1 MTIAKTPS
9 PIRVETGQGDIR
21 TIQWRR
27 TWEQF
32 KHLQKGFENTR
43 GIRLF
48 YYNGTIEIL
57 IPGETHELF
66 KSIIGF
72 LIETFLFNRAIEFKP
87 TGSMTQEKE
96 GIAAAEADESYEI
109 EGFKLAIEV
118 NFTSSDA
125 SKLER
130 YAALE
135 VDEVWI
141 WEDGV
146 LAVYHLQSDKH
157 EKANHSLI
165 PVLSSLDLKLLSE
178 CILMGETS
186 RIKAAKKLL
195 LETDFPPHPRHVG
208 TDSPHPPNQN
218 YP

>member
-1 MTIAKTPS
+1 MTVTHRPS

-21 TIQWRR
+21 TIQQNR

-43 GIRLF
+43 GVRLF

-57 IPGETHELF
+57 MPGEVHELF

-96 GIAAAEADESYEI
+96 GVAAAETDESYEI
-109 EGFKLAIEV
+109 QGFKLSIEV
-118 NFTSSDA
+118 NFTHGDA
-125 SKLER
+125 AKLER
-130 YAALE
+130 YTALG
-135 VDEVWI
+135 VNEVWI

-146 LAVYHLQSDKH
+146 LAVYHLKSGKH
-157 EKANHSLI
+157 EKVNHSFI
-165 PVLSSLDLKLLSE
+165 PALSTLDLEVLSE
-178 CILMGETS
+178 CILVGETS
-186 RIKAAKKLL
+186 RIEAAKRL
-195 LETDFPPHPRHVG
+195 LESHPTVQ
-208 TDSPHPPNQN
+208 T
-218 YP
+218 

>member
-1 MTIAKTPS
+1 MAVAKRPS
-9 PIRVETGQGDIR
+9 PIQVETVQGDIR
-21 TIQWRR
+21 TIQWGR

-43 GIRLF
+43 GVRLF

-57 IPGETHELF
+57 MPGEAHELF

-109 EGFKLAIEV
+109 EGLKLAIEV
-118 NFTSSDA
+118 NFTSGDS

-130 YAALE
+130 YEALE

-146 LAVYHLQSDKH
+146 LAVYHLQSGRY
-157 EKANHSLI
+157 EKVNRSLI
-165 PVLSSLDLKLLSE
+165 PALSAIDLDVLSE
-178 CILMGETS
+178 CILVGETS
-186 RIKAAKKLL
+186 RIKAARKLL
-195 LETDFPPHPRHVG
+195 EAHP
-208 TDSPHPPNQN
+208 TA
-218 YP
+218 

>member
-1 MTIAKTPS
+1 MTVAKSHS
-9 PIRVETGQGDIR
+9 PIRVETAQGDIH
-21 TIQWRR
+21 TIQWGR

-43 GIRLF
+43 GVRLF

-57 IPGETHELF
+57 MPGEAHELF

-96 GIAAAEADESYEI
+96 GIASAEADESYDI
-109 EGFKLAIEV
+109 EGFKLSIEV
-118 NFTSSDA
+118 NFTSGDI

-130 YAALE
+130 YQALE
-135 VDEVWI
+135 VQEVWI

-146 LAVYHLQSDKH
+146 LAVYHLQSGKH
-157 EKANHSLI
+157 EKVSRSLI
-165 PVLSSLDLKLLSE
+165 PALSPIDLNVMSE
-178 CILMGETS
+178 CILIGETS
-186 RIKAAKKLL
+186 RIKAAKTLL
-195 LETDFPPHPRHVG
+195 ASHPI
-208 TDSPHPPNQN
+208 DP
-218 YP
+218 

>member
-1 MTIAKTPS
+1 MIIVAPS
-9 PIRVETGQGDIR
+9 PIQVETHQGDIR
-21 TIQWRR
+21 TIQRHR

-57 IPGETHELF
+57 MPGEAHELF

-96 GIAAAEADESYEI
+96 GFASAEADESYEI
-109 EGFKLAIEV
+109 QGFKLSIEV
-118 NFTSSDA
+118 NFTSGDA

-130 YAALE
+130 YQALG

-146 LAVYHLQSDKH
+146 LAMYHLRSGKP
-157 EKANHSLI
+157 EKVTHSQI
-165 PVLSSLDLKLLSE
+165 PALSPIDLTILSE
-178 CILMGETS
+178 CILIGEGS
-186 RIKAAKKLL
+186 RIQTARKLL
-195 LETDFPPHPRHVG
+195 AAHPY
-208 TDSPHPPNQN
+208 SPVVF
-218 YP
+218 

>member
-1 MTIAKTPS
+1 MTVAQSPS
-9 PIRVETGQGDIR
+9 PIRVETSQGDIR
-21 TIQWRR
+21 TVQWGR

-43 GIRLF
+43 GVRLF

-57 IPGETHELF
+57 MPGEAHELF

-72 LIETFLFNRAIEFKP
+72 LIETFLFNWGIEFKP

-118 NFTSSDA
+118 NFTSGDA

-130 YAALE
+130 YGALG
-135 VDEVWI
+135 VHEVWM

-146 LAVYHLQSDKH
+146 LTVYHLQSGNP
-157 EKANHSLI
+157 EKVTHSRI
-165 PVLSSLDLKLLSE
+165 PGLASIDLQVLSD
-178 CILMGETS
+178 CILIGETS
-186 RIKAAKKLL
+186 RIKAAQTL
-195 LETDFPPHPRHVG
+195 LESHPVKPK
-208 TDSPHPPNQN
+208 TC
-218 YP
+218 

>member
-1 MTIAKTPS
+1 MTAAKSPS

-21 TIQWRR
+21 TIQWGR

-32 KHLQKGFENTR
+32 KHLQQGFENTR
-43 GIRLF
+43 GVKLF

-57 IPGETHELF
+57 MPGEAHELF

-72 LIETFLFNRAIEFKP
+72 LIETFLFHQGIEFKP

-109 EGFKLAIEV
+109 EGLKLAIEV
-118 NFTSSDA
+118 NFTSGDA

-130 YAALE
+130 YQALE

-146 LAVYHLQSDKH
+146 LAIYHLRLDQY
-157 EKANHSLI
+157 EKVNHSCI
-165 PVLSSLDLKLLSE
+165 PSLSQINSSVLSE
-178 CILMGETS
+178 CILIGETS
-186 RIKAAKKLL
+186 RIQAAKTLL
-195 LETDFPPHPRHVG
+195 ASYG
-208 TDSPHPPNQN
+208 C
-218 YP
+218 

>member
-1 MTIAKTPS
+1 MTVIQSPS

-21 TIQWRR
+21 TIQWGR

-43 GIRLF
+43 GVRLS

-57 IPGETHELF
+57 MPGEAHELF

-96 GIAAAEADESYEI
+96 GVVSAEADESYEI
-109 EGFKLAIEV
+109 EGFKLSIEV
-118 NFTSSDA
+118 NFTHSDN

-130 YAALE
+130 YQALGVHE
-135 VDEVWI
+135 DWI
-141 WEDGV
+141 WEDGA
-146 LAVYHLQSDKH
+146 LAVYHLQSGKH
-157 EKANHSLI
+157 EKVDRSLI
-165 PVLSSLDLKLLSE
+165 PALSGIDLNVLSE
-178 CILMGETS
+178 CILIGETS

-195 LETDFPPHPRHVG
+195 ASIPSH
-208 TDSPHPPNQN
+208 
-218 YP
+218 